1 MFIKKSM
8 QKPMLCLLLASA
20 MALQAHAQNAPEAA
34 NSLKEVQVVNT
45 SPLPGIGIEKN
56 KLPYD
61 VQTFNS
67 ATLRQGNSLNLSE
80 YMTENLN
87 GVNVNDIQGSPYQS
101 DVTYRGLRASATL
114 GASQGLSVYLDGV
127 RVNEPFGDVVN
138 WDMFPEAAFDN
149 VTLVPGSNISRT

>member
-1 MFIKKSM
+1 MFSHKTL
-8 QKPMLCLLLASA
+8 QTPLFCLVMAST
-20 MALQAHAQNAPEAA
+20 MALHTHAQNAPEAG

-56 KLPYD
+56 KLPYE
-61 VQTFNS
+61 VQSVNS

-101 DVTYRGLRASATL
+101 DVTYRG
-114 GASQGLSVYLDGV
+114 
-127 RVNEPFGDVVN
+127 
-138 WDMFPEAAFDN
+138 
-149 VTLVPGSNISRT
+149 

>member
-1 MFIKKSM
+1 MLIKKSL
-8 QKPMLCLLLASA
+8 QNPMFCLVLTSTLAI
-20 MALQAHAQNAPEAA
+20 QAHAQNVPDAA

-45 SPLPGIGIEKN
+45 SPLPGMGIEKS

-87 GVNVNDIQGSPYQS
+87 GVNVNDIPVSY
-101 DVTYRGLRASATL
+101 THLTL
-114 GASQGLSVYLDGV
+114 PTKRIV
-127 RVNEPFGDVVN
+127 
-138 WDMFPEAAFDN
+138 
-149 VTLVPGSNISRT
+149 

>member
-1 MFIKKSM
+1 MFLN
-8 QKPMLCLLLASA
+8 KPLQNPLFCLVLASS
-20 MALQAHAQNAPEAA
+20 MATHAYAQNASDPA
-34 NSLKEVQVVNT
+34 NTLKEVQVVNT
-45 SPLPGIGIEKN
+45 SPLPGIGIEKS

-67 ATLRQGNSLNLSE
+67 VTLRQGNSLNLSE

-101 DVTYRGLRASATL
+101 DVTYRGFRASATL
-114 GASQGLSVYLDGV
+114 GAAQGLSVYLDGV

-138 WDMFPEAAFDN
+138 WDMFPEVAFNN
-149 VTLVPGSNISRT
+149 VT